1 MALVEKHGANV
12 SAFASVSADPPTV
25 MVCLRSDSRIAKAVV
40 QNKNFAACVLA
51 KNTAEMAI
59 SELSTAVDHGI
70 NTVTVV
76 MDNGCWG
83 AEKAYQR
90 DFFNGRYIG
99 VDVSSPDFCQGG

>member
-76 MDNGCWG
+76 MDNGCG
-83 AEKAYQR
+83 GGGESLLTG
-90 DFFNGRYIG
+90 FFQWALYRCGC
-99 VDVSSPDFCQGG
+99 VFA